1 MAQTATR
8 LMFTFEIIN
17 DLFHVLRFCI
27 SIKILKRMKNI
38 TLTGLHHESEK
49 VGKKNLE
56 NSRDKFYA
64 DFI

>member
-1 MAQTATR
+1 
-8 LMFTFEIIN
+8 
-17 DLFHVLRFCI
+17 
-27 SIKILKRMKNI
+27 MKNI

-49 VGKKNLE
+49 VGKQNLE